1 MTSKLLPF
9 LAAAAFSP
17 AFAQTAV
24 PASPSVYDQIWSS
37 AIFYKGESTAVLNEI
52 RLVGRQHIDW
62 YQFRNGSQQD
72 SDFVSRRTRLGTKIQ
87 FLKDFTLHV
96 EGDFNLEV
104 PHPLFNKYTD
114 AYVKWA
120 PSKALALTVGKQSV
134 RYTLDGGTS
143 SNSLLTIDRSPLA
156 FNLGFSEEYLPGLTL
171 EGETGLWSWRVGV
184 FSAGTADRDFGA
196 FNAGTIGF
204 ASLTHNV
211 SAWTGLAKSSLR
223 LDAMTQS
230 NDAQNA
236 TGTPK
241 AFSRNHAEGLSLIS
255 QNTQG
260 PWSFDAEIGLTAGQ
274 GSQADL
280 KGLQLM
286 PSYTFSPEWQA
297 VVRYT
302 RVTSANNNGVS
313 FARYESLLTAGK
325 GDRLEEIYFGL
336 NRYFYGHKLKFQLGV
351 QHSKMVD
358 RAADGGAYAGWGVTT
373 GLRVS
378 W

>member
-1 MTSKLLPF
+1 MRPSLLPL
-9 LAAAAFSP
+9 LAAAACSP
-17 AFAQTAV
+17 VFAQTAA
-24 PASPSVYDQIWSS
+24 PAAPSTLEKIWS
-37 AIFYKGESTAVLNEI
+37 AATVYKGEGALNEVRI
-52 RLVGRQHIDW
+52 VGRQHIDW

-72 SDFVSRRTRLGTKIQ
+72 SDFVSRRTRLGTKVQ
-87 FLKDFTLHV
+87 FLKDFTLHI
-96 EGDFNLEV
+96 ETDLSLEV

-120 PSKALALTVGKQSV
+120 PGKAFALTVGKQSV

-156 FNLGFSEEYLPGLTL
+156 YNLGFSEEYLPGVQI
-171 EGETGLWSWRVGV
+171 EGESGLWSWKLGA

-204 ASLTHNV
+204 ASV
-211 SAWTGLAKSSLR
+211 SRDISALTGLQKSSLR
-223 LDAMTQS
+223 ADAIMQS
-230 NDAQNA
+230 DDAQNA

-241 AFSRNHAEGLSLIS
+241 AFSRNHADGFSLIS

-260 PWSFDAEIGLTAGQ
+260 PWGFDAEVGLTSGQ
-274 GSQADL
+274 GSQSDL
-280 KGLQLM
+280 KGIQLM
-286 PSYTFSPEWQA
+286 PSYAFDKDWQA

-313 FARYESLLTAGK
+313 FARYESMLTSGK

-351 QHSKMVD
+351 QHSRMID
-358 RAADGGAYAGWGVTT
+358 SANDGGAYSGWGVTT